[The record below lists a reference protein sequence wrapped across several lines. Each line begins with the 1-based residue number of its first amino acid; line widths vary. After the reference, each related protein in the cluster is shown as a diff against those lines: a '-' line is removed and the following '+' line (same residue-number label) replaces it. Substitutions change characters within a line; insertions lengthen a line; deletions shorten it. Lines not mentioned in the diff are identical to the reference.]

1 MSALDKIA
9 PYYKALAAFLVPL
22 LGSLGTALTASS
34 DNGSEITGFEW
45 VQAVSLALVAGG
57 VVFGVP
63 NKDPQ
68 ARHQDESVQ
77 PPDDFTRRYEGGAFD
92 SGLLIAVAAVVVIVA
107 GLIFIAQA
115 F

>member
-1 MSALDKIA
+1 MSALDRIA
-9 PYYKALAAFLVPL
+9 PYYKAVAGFLVPF
-22 LGSLGTALTASS
+22 LGSLGTALVASS
-34 DNGSEITGFEW
+34 DNGSEITGSEW
-45 VQAVSLALVAGG
+45 VQALTLALVAGG
-57 VVFGVP
+57 VVFGIP

-68 ARHQDESVQ
+68 AQHQDESVQ
-77 PPDDFTRRYEGGAFD
+77 PPETRRYERGAFD